1 MLDRLCNELLANV
14 LFLCLFISWPSC
26 ITFYMFI
33 AMLRRKLWFY
43 ELVLLR
49 WTLGCRYGGQI
60 TLQVSWLFWSHL
72 FSSDLVWFLLNQHYE
87 EIRVVVLLASV
98 LQNLSIKSPIVLTR
112 FKSITWLNK
121 MPSSDLMFHVISSD
135 FSLSCLLSEGK

>member
-1 MLDRLCNELLANV
+1 MEVRSLSR
-14 LFLCLFISWPSC
+14 FLGSSGLISSPL
-26 ITFYMFI
+26 I
-33 AMLRRKLWFY
+33 
-43 ELVLLR
+43 
-49 WTLGCRYGGQI
+49 
-60 TLQVSWLFWSHL
+60 
-72 FSSDLVWFLLNQHYE
+72 WFLLNQHYE
-87 EIRVVVLLASV
+87 EIRAVVLLASV